1 MVLFSLIAQ
10 GPCVSPNPPLFRGLL
25 YSLAAP
31 RWEKIRTPGSIEPY
45 FLIGITPPFLTF
57 PVELGNPEH
66 CPLLVR
72 EVYAVLC
79 AYPGPVNL
87 AWDMPWRSPFRDLPR
102 KFVPD

>member
-1 MVLFSLIAQ
+1 MVLFSSLTAQ
-10 GPCVSPNPPLFRGLL
+10 GPCISPNPPPLRGLL

-45 FLIGITPPFLTF
+45 FVSGITPPFLTF

-72 EVYAVLC
+72 KEYAVLC
-79 AYPGPVNL
+79 AYSRPGPL
-87 AWDMPWRSPFRDLPR
+87 A
-102 KFVPD
+102 